1 MRAQETRP
9 KLIDIS
15 GREVHPVVP
24 TDEEPYTLLDQTL
37 RDIRGAHFVGKGDK
51 ELVWQMPAT
60 LQSCYLLLLIS
71 MPNCLH
77 RLLLALLNQ
86 VQQMLAELE

>member
-1 MRAQETRP
+1 M
-9 KLIDIS
+9 
-15 GREVHPVVP
+15 
-24 TDEEPYTLLDQTL
+24 
-37 RDIRGAHFVGKGDK
+37 GKGDK